1 MSRHRN
7 VVEPKSARYS
17 ICRIRRSDSDQ
28 IWKLKMIKSYESHEW
43 NGVENQR
50 DHSKNHRSWIA
61 LICSFKYWKWIG
73 TKTYMQGI
81 DTLPNCDKWR
91 MERTKERRD
100 RRTISEK
107 TMPSEANDKNA
118 VAVNESIISIYLPW
132 EKETDAKIARVRAS
146 ASLTISLTYILSL
159 LLFTA
164 VVVVVVVAV
173 LSHFTIIANNLLPA
187 NHI

>member
-1 MSRHRN
+1 
-7 VVEPKSARYS
+7 
-17 ICRIRRSDSDQ
+17 
-28 IWKLKMIKSYESHEW
+28 
-43 NGVENQR
+43 
-50 DHSKNHRSWIA
+50 
-61 LICSFKYWKWIG
+61 
-73 TKTYMQGI
+73 
-81 DTLPNCDKWR
+81 